1 MSLSPLN
8 LALVGVFGL
17 VAIGVYGLLVKHN
30 LLKLVIALQI
40 LGKAAILALVAG
52 GSAANRIDLGQ
63 SVAVTVIVADTIA
76 AVVALALAVQVRR
89 HFGTLD
95 VRELSTLKG

>member
-1 MSLSPLN
+1 MNLSPIN
-8 LALVGVFGL
+8 LALVGVLGL
-17 VAIGVYGLLVKHN
+17 FAIAVYGLLVKHH

-52 GSAANRIDLGQ
+52 GSAADRLQLGQ
-63 SVAVTVIVADTIA
+63 SVALTVIVADTIA
-76 AVVALALAVQVRR
+76 GVVALALAVQVQR

-95 VRELSTLKG
+95 VRRLSTLKG